1 MATEELAA
9 VEELGVVD
17 LPRSVRIRAEERFDA
32 HALRGLHFVRGER
45 RETLH
50 EDARVLLVLAQ
61 RELTQ
66 ARQRDQE
73 HDESDGDE
81 HRGARETQGAT
92 AGGTLVGDQGAH
104 VRDRASSNAR
114 LQGMRTPTLDGMP
127 ADLRAATLAVASTLR
142 AGGAQS
148 WLVGGA
154 VRDLAL
160 GRAPKDVD
168 LATDAHPERVEQL
181 FPAAKGVGRAFGTML
196 VVHEGVPVQVTT
208 FRSERGYSDARR
220 PDQVSFGASA
230 AEDAARRDFT
240 CNAMFLDP
248 HDGRLF
254 DPQGGLADL
263 GARRLRC
270 VGDPAAR
277 FREDGLR
284 LLRLARFAADLDLTV
299 EPATLAGARASVASI
314 AGVSGERVLAELST
328 IFSRPRAARALRL
341 LHELG
346 VIERTLPGL
355 RYDEVERRCAV
366 AERCPDPLGVI
377 EGLAVLFCVEVLDP
391 ARSTASA
398 DLKAHLDRL
407 HPSGEQRSGVHEVC
421 GLLQQWER
429 WSTEPPSRAEL
440 ILAARRKVFAASG
453 RLARASLG
461 LRGGEVNAL
470 DAVEAQARAFR
481 ADELHPKPLLD
492 STDLAAA
499 GIPKG
504 PRWKE
509 LLAAA
514 ERAQLD
520 LRLRSRHEALEWLDS
535 LHHEE

>member
-1 MATEELAA
+1 
-9 VEELGVVD
+9 
-17 LPRSVRIRAEERFDA
+17 
-32 HALRGLHFVRGER
+32 
-45 RETLH
+45 
-50 EDARVLLVLAQ
+50 
-61 RELTQ
+61 
-66 ARQRDQE
+66 
-73 HDESDGDE
+73 
-81 HRGARETQGAT
+81 
-92 AGGTLVGDQGAH
+92 
-104 VRDRASSNAR
+104 
-114 LQGMRTPTLDGMP
+114 MRTPTLDGMP
-127 ADLRAATLAVASTLR
+127 ADLRAAALAVAHTLR
-142 AGGAQS
+142 TGGAQA

-168 LATDAHPERVEQL
+168 LATNAHPERVEEL
-181 FPAAKGVGRAFGTML
+181 FPTAKGVGRAFGTML

-220 PDQVSFGASA
+220 PDQVTFGATA

-270 VGDPAAR
+270 VGGPAER

-346 VIERTLPGL
+346 VIERALPGL
-355 RYDEVERRCAV
+355 RHDEVERRCAV

-377 EGLAVLFCVEVLDP
+377 EGLGVLFSAEVLDP
-391 ARSTASA
+391 VQSTATA

-407 HPSGEQRSGVHEVC
+407 HPSGEQRAGVQALC
-421 GLLQQWER
+421 GLLPQWER
-429 WSTEPPSRAEL
+429 WSTTPPSRAEL
-440 ILAARRKVFAASG
+440 IFAARRNVFGASY
-453 RLARASLG
+453 RLARASRE
-461 LRGGEVNAL
+461 LRGVKVHAIDAL
-470 DAVEAQARAFR
+470 EARARSFR
-481 ADELHPKPLLD
+481 GDELHPKPLLD

-499 GIPKG
+499 GVPKG

-520 LRLRSRHEALEWLDS
+520 LQLRDRPAALEWLAAQRHDA
-535 LHHEE
+535 